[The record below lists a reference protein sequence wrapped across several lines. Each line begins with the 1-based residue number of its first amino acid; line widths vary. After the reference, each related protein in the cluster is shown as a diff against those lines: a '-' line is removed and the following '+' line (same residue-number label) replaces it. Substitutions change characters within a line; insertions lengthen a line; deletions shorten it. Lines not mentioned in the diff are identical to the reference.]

1 MTTFR
6 CASPRTDRQQLSPA
20 FSPQISFCYSGGV
33 STRRPLAGVLFDW
46 DGTLIDSY
54 HADSQAYLA
63 MFQELGIP
71 WGLPELDLHY
81 SPDWYTVYRAAGI
94 PNSRWDEADTLWRAN
109 YARHRPKLMRGTR
122 RVLAQLATR
131 HRLGLVTSGDRNR
144 VTRQLR
150 EYRLAQIFHARV
162 CGGDTTNKKPHPEPL
177 LKALGK
183 MKVDPLECVYVGDTP
198 EDLQMARA
206 AGVCAIAVLGP
217 FPTEKKLRAEK
228 PDFLLEKLE
237 QLPQL
242 LRRLFTV
249 QPKAKRRA

>member
-1 MTTFR
+1 M
-6 CASPRTDRQQLSPA
+6 
-20 FSPQISFCYSGGV
+20 

-94 PNSRWDEADTLWRAN
+94 PNARWDEADTLWRTN

-122 RVLAQLATR
+122 RVLAQLARR

-150 EYRLAQIFHARV
+150 EYRLTQIFHARV
-162 CGGDTTNKKPHPEPL
+162 CGGDTANKKPHPEPL
-177 LKALGK
+177 LKALSK
-183 MKVDPLECVYVGDTP
+183 MKVDPRECVYVGDTP

-237 QLPQL
+237 QLPEL
-242 LRRLFTV
+242 LRKLFV
-249 QPKAKRRA
+249 ARANEKPRV